1 MIDQLKRF
9 RELATWV
16 VLAVLLAGMGLAV
29 GQIVYGLLVEG
40 LTVTRAFEAVSG
52 KVMNLVVPILLIG
65 LVLSCLFVAP
75 ATPRAQRLT
84 KISAWLVTIGTALG
98 LVFMVVGVAASAT
111 PFAMVVEILGGLL
124 DAVLKAVT
132 AIVLWLL
139 VRGLRAGRVT
149 PATAEPAEAP
159 AELTESRPAPAEAQS
174 VLAPVW
180 QPEQAAG
187 ASWRTASDAASGA
200 SASSWGES
208 GRPAAGNRWQPS
220 APRSADSAPEPAAQP
235 TDSAA
240 PAPRQWRPVEQPK
253 P

>member
-98 LVFMVVGVAASAT
+98 LIFMIVGVAASAT
-111 PFAMVVEILGGLL
+111 PFAMVMEVLGGLL
-124 DAVLKAVT
+124 DTVLKAVT

-149 PATAEPAEAP
+149 PATTALVDEPAEL
-159 AELTESRPAPAEAQS
+159 EESRPAPAEAQS

-200 SASSWGES
+200 SASSWG
-208 GRPAAGNRWQPS
+208 GAGQPAAADRWQAAPGTPAS
-220 APRSADSAPEPAAQP
+220 ASDQVAEP
-235 TDSAA
+235 TDSAG
-240 PAPRQWRPVEQPK
+240 PASRQWLPVEQPK